1 MFLHIYNI
9 MDRYIRHIQLE
20 GFGQQGQRLLAG
32 ASVLVVGAGALGTVA
47 SLYLGSAGTG
57 KITIVDFDTI
67 DITNLQRQLSYTEGD
82 IGRPKAETL
91 ASKVRA
97 ANSTIEVEAVN
108 QRLTAENLPGV
119 VAGHTVVLECS
130 DNPATKYAVTAASQ
144 AAGVPYV
151 AGGIAQYRGQ
161 VTAWR
166 PGCTG
171 YRDIFP
177 DKSDDYLTAAEGGVL
192 ASAPGIVG
200 SLQATE
206 ALKIITGL
214 GSPLYDRLLL
224 IDTLAPSFTV
234 VNL

>member
-1 MFLHIYNI
+1 
-9 MDRYIRHIQLE
+9 MDRYIRHVQLE
-20 GFGQQGQRLLAG
+20 GFGQRGQSLLGG

-67 DITNLQRQLSYTEGD
+67 DISNLQRQLSYTEGD
-82 IGRPKAETL
+82 VGRPKAETL

-97 ANSTIEVEAVN
+97 ANSAIEVA
-108 QRLTAENLPGV
+108 AENLPQM
-119 VAGHTVVLECS
+119 VAGRTVVLECS
-130 DNPATKYAVTAASQ
+130 DNPATKYAVTAACE

-151 AGGIAQYRGQ
+151 VGGIAQYRGQ

-166 PGCTG
+166 PGCAG

-177 DKSDDYLTAAEGGVL
+177 DESDYLSAAQGGVL
-192 ASAPGIVG
+192 ATAPGIVG
-200 SLQATE
+200 SIQATE
-206 ALKIITGL
+206 ALKIITST

-234 VNL
+234 INL

>member
-1 MFLHIYNI
+1 
-9 MDRYIRHIQLE
+9 MDRYIRHVQLE
-20 GFGQQGQRLLAG
+20 GFGQRGQSLLG
-32 ASVLVVGAGALGTVA
+32 VASVLVVGAGALGTVA

-67 DITNLQRQLSYTEGD
+67 DISNLQRQLSYTEGD
-82 IGRPKAETL
+82 VGRPKAETL

-97 ANSTIEVEAVN
+97 ANSAIEVEAVN
-108 QRLTAENLPGV
+108 RRLTAENLPQM
-119 VAGHTVVLECS
+119 VAGRTVVLECS
-130 DNPATKYAVTAASQ
+130 DNPATKYAVTAACE

-151 AGGIAQYRGQ
+151 VGGIAQYRGQ

-166 PGCTG
+166 PGCAG

-177 DKSDDYLTAAEGGVL
+177 DESDYLSAAQGGVL
-192 ASAPGIVG
+192 ATAPGIVG
-200 SLQATE
+200 SIQATE
-206 ALKIITGL
+206 ALKIITST

-234 VNL
+234 VGL